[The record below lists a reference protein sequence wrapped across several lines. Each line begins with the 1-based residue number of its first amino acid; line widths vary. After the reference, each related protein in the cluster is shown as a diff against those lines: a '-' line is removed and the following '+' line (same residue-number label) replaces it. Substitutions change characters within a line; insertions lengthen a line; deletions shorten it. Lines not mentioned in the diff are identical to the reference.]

1 MIQEIFDAVKEL
13 NALYRRVES
22 AIDEDDIYHGFVL
35 RTDGTVHVVLFM
47 GVRIWSSEQDY
58 QRESYRSEDID
69 GFPVDPGLVG
79 TYEPYT
85 RCFAREALHVLNQ
98 LKAARKPL
106 LEYAKTEGPVPLGR
120 YRE

>member
-22 AIDEDDIYHGFVL
+22 AVDGDDSYHGFVL
-35 RTDGTVHVVLFM
+35 RTDGIDHVVLFM
-47 GVRIWSSEQDY
+47 GVRIWSSHESY
-58 QRESYRSEDID
+58 IRESYEDYDID
-69 GFPVDPGLVG
+69 GFPVDTELVG

-106 LEYAKTEGPVPLGR
+106 LEYAKAEGPVPLGR